1 MFIFFLLLVIK
12 LAVKTIKANLAKSEV
27 VKIKSKAKKLSENIY
42 DTIPVIYSSNKI
54 NGKRSHNQAN
64 QESISQKLDKTGKLL
79 DTKTQSNKTSK
90 KNKDDLIKHALEVQK
105 SQSKLLDNLD
115 EKTRK
120 RMKTM
125 ALQLMIFKKRG

>member
-1 MFIFFLLLVIK
+1 MRLEQVTMFNFLK
-12 LAVKTIKANLAKSEV
+12 KTSEKTNLS
-27 VKIKSKAKKLSENIY
+27 
-42 DTIPVIYSSNKI
+42 SSNKI

-64 QESISQKLDKTGKLL
+64 QESISQKLDKTAKLL
-79 DTKTQSNKTSK
+79 DTKTQSNKSSK

>member
-1 MFIFFLLLVIK
+1 MFNFLK
-12 LAVKTIKANLAKSEV
+12 KTSEKTNLS
-27 VKIKSKAKKLSENIY
+27 
-42 DTIPVIYSSNKI
+42 SSNKI

-64 QESISQKLDKTGKLL
+64 QESISQKLDKTAKLL

-125 ALQLMIFKKRG
+125 ALQLMIFKKQG

>member
-1 MFIFFLLLVIK
+1 MFNFLK
-12 LAVKTIKANLAKSEV
+12 KTSEKTNLS
-27 VKIKSKAKKLSENIY
+27 
-42 DTIPVIYSSNKI
+42 SSNKI

-79 DTKTQSNKTSK
+79 DTKTQSNKTRK

>member
-1 MFIFFLLLVIK
+1 MRLEQTTMFSFLK
-12 LAVKTIKANLAKSEV
+12 KTSEKTNLS
-27 VKIKSKAKKLSENIY
+27 
-42 DTIPVIYSSNKI
+42 SSNKI

-64 QESISQKLDKTGKLL
+64 QESISQKLDKTAKLL
-79 DTKTQSNKTSK
+79 DTKPTQSNKTSK

>member
-1 MFIFFLLLVIK
+1 MFNFLK
-12 LAVKTIKANLAKSEV
+12 KTSEKTNLS
-27 VKIKSKAKKLSENIY
+27 
-42 DTIPVIYSSNKI
+42 SSNKV
-54 NGKRSHNQAN
+54 NGERSHNQAN
-64 QESISQKLDKTGKLL
+64 QESISQKLDKTAKLL

>member
-1 MFIFFLLLVIK
+1 MRLEQTTMFNFLK
-12 LAVKTIKANLAKSEV
+12 KTSE
-27 VKIKSKAKKLSENIY
+27 KTTLS
-42 DTIPVIYSSNKI
+42 SSNKI
-54 NGKRSHNQAN
+54 NGERSHNQAN
-64 QESISQKLDKTGKLL
+64 QESISQKLNRTAKLL

>member
-1 MFIFFLLLVIK
+1 MFNFLK
-12 LAVKTIKANLAKSEV
+12 KTSQKTNLS
-27 VKIKSKAKKLSENIY
+27 
-42 DTIPVIYSSNKI
+42 SSNKI

-64 QESISQKLDKTGKLL
+64 QESISQKLDKTAKLL
-79 DTKTQSNKTSK
+79 DTKTQSNKTRK

>member
-1 MFIFFLLLVIK
+1 MFNFLK
-12 LAVKTIKANLAKSEV
+12 KTSEKTNLS
-27 VKIKSKAKKLSENIY
+27 
-42 DTIPVIYSSNKI
+42 SSNKV
-54 NGKRSHNQAN
+54 NGERSHNQAN
-64 QESISQKLDKTGKLL
+64 QESISQKLDKTAKLL
-79 DTKTQSNKTSK
+79 DTKTQSNKTRK

>member
-1 MFIFFLLLVIK
+1 MRLEQVTMFNFLK
-12 LAVKTIKANLAKSEV
+12 KTSEKTNLS
-27 VKIKSKAKKLSENIY
+27 
-42 DTIPVIYSSNKI
+42 SSNKV
-54 NGKRSHNQAN
+54 NGERSHNQAN
-64 QESISQKLDKTGKLL
+64 QESISQKLNRTAKLL

>member
-1 MFIFFLLLVIK
+1 MGLEQVTMFNFLK
-12 LAVKTIKANLAKSEV
+12 KTSEKTNLS
-27 VKIKSKAKKLSENIY
+27 
-42 DTIPVIYSSNKI
+42 SSNKI

-64 QESISQKLDKTGKLL
+64 QESISQKLDKTAKLL
-79 DTKTQSNKTSK
+79 DTKTQSNKTRK

>member
-1 MFIFFLLLVIK
+1 MRLEQTTMFNFLK
-12 LAVKTIKANLAKSEV
+12 KTSEKTNLS
-27 VKIKSKAKKLSENIY
+27 
-42 DTIPVIYSSNKI
+42 SSNKI

-64 QESISQKLDKTGKLL
+64 QESISQKLDKTAKLL
-79 DTKTQSNKTSK
+79 DTKTQSNKTRK
-90 KNKDDLIKHALEVQK
+90 KDKDDLIKHALEVQK

-125 ALQLMIFKKRG
+125 DLQLMIFKKRG

>member
-1 MFIFFLLLVIK
+1 MGLEQVTMFNFLK
-12 LAVKTIKANLAKSEV
+12 KTSEKTNLS
-27 VKIKSKAKKLSENIY
+27 
-42 DTIPVIYSSNKI
+42 SSNKI

-64 QESISQKLDKTGKLL
+64 QESISQKLDKTAKLL

-115 EKTRK
+115 EKTKK
-120 RMKTM
+120 RMKAM
-125 ALQLMIFKKRG
+125 ALQLMIFKKRD

>member
-1 MFIFFLLLVIK
+1 MFNFLK
-12 LAVKTIKANLAKSEV
+12 KTSEKTNLS
-27 VKIKSKAKKLSENIY
+27 
-42 DTIPVIYSSNKI
+42 SSNKV
-54 NGKRSHNQAN
+54 NGERSHNQAN
-64 QESISQKLDKTGKLL
+64 QESISQKLNRTAKLL

>member
-1 MFIFFLLLVIK
+1 MFNFLK
-12 LAVKTIKANLAKSEV
+12 KTSEKTNLS
-27 VKIKSKAKKLSENIY
+27 
-42 DTIPVIYSSNKI
+42 SSNKI
-54 NGKRSHNQAN
+54 NGERSHNQAN
-64 QESISQKLDKTGKLL
+64 QESISQKLNKTAKLL

>member
-1 MFIFFLLLVIK
+1 MRLEQVTMFNFLK
-12 LAVKTIKANLAKSEV
+12 KTSEKTNLS
-27 VKIKSKAKKLSENIY
+27 
-42 DTIPVIYSSNKI
+42 SSNKI

-64 QESISQKLDKTGKLL
+64 QESISQKLDKTAKLL
-79 DTKTQSNKTSK
+79 DTKTQSNKTRK

-125 ALQLMIFKKRG
+125 ALQLMIFKKQG

>member
-1 MFIFFLLLVIK
+1 MFNFLK
-12 LAVKTIKANLAKSEV
+12 KTSEKTNLS
-27 VKIKSKAKKLSENIY
+27 
-42 DTIPVIYSSNKI
+42 SSNKI

-64 QESISQKLDKTGKLL
+64 QESISQKLNKTAKLL

>member
-1 MFIFFLLLVIK
+1 MFNFLK
-12 LAVKTIKANLAKSEV
+12 KTSE
-27 VKIKSKAKKLSENIY
+27 KTTLS
-42 DTIPVIYSSNKI
+42 SSNKI
-54 NGKRSHNQAN
+54 NGERSHNQAN
-64 QESISQKLDKTGKLL
+64 QESISQKLDKTAKLL

>member
-1 MFIFFLLLVIK
+1 MGLEQVTMFNFLK
-12 LAVKTIKANLAKSEV
+12 KTSEKTNLS
-27 VKIKSKAKKLSENIY
+27 
-42 DTIPVIYSSNKI
+42 SSNKI
-54 NGKRSHNQAN
+54 NGERSHNRAN
-64 QESISQKLDKTGKLL
+64 QESISQKLDKTAKLL

>member
-1 MFIFFLLLVIK
+1 MFNFLKKTSQKTNPNSSHVIDGEQ
-12 LAVKTIKANLAKSEV
+12 SH
-27 VKIKSKAKKLSENIY
+27 
-42 DTIPVIYSSNKI
+42 
-54 NGKRSHNQAN
+54 KRAN
-64 QESISQKLDKTGKLL
+64 QDSISQKLDKTAKLL
-79 DTKTQSNKTSK
+79 DTKTYQSNKSGK

>member
-1 MFIFFLLLVIK
+1 MFSFLK
-12 LAVKTIKANLAKSEV
+12 KTSE
-27 VKIKSKAKKLSENIY
+27 KTTLS
-42 DTIPVIYSSNKI
+42 SSNKI
-54 NGKRSHNQAN
+54 NGERSHNQAN
-64 QESISQKLDKTGKLL
+64 QESISQKLDKTAKLL

>member
-1 MFIFFLLLVIK
+1 MGLEQVTMFNFLK
-12 LAVKTIKANLAKSEV
+12 KTSEKTNLS
-27 VKIKSKAKKLSENIY
+27 
-42 DTIPVIYSSNKI
+42 SSNKI
-54 NGKRSHNQAN
+54 NGEPSHNQAN

-79 DTKTQSNKTSK
+79 DTKTQSNKTRK

>member
-1 MFIFFLLLVIK
+1 MFNFLK
-12 LAVKTIKANLAKSEV
+12 KTYEKTNLS
-27 VKIKSKAKKLSENIY
+27 
-42 DTIPVIYSSNKI
+42 SSNKI
-54 NGKRSHNQAN
+54 NGEPSHNQAN
-64 QESISQKLDKTGKLL
+64 QESISQKLDKTAKLL

>member
-1 MFIFFLLLVIK
+1 MFNFLK
-12 LAVKTIKANLAKSEV
+12 KTSEKTNLS
-27 VKIKSKAKKLSENIY
+27 
-42 DTIPVIYSSNKI
+42 SSNKI

-64 QESISQKLDKTGKLL
+64 QESISQKLDKTAKLL
-79 DTKTQSNKTSK
+79 DTKTQSNKTRK

>member
-1 MFIFFLLLVIK
+1 MFNFLK
-12 LAVKTIKANLAKSEV
+12 KTSEKTNLS
-27 VKIKSKAKKLSENIY
+27 
-42 DTIPVIYSSNKI
+42 SSNKI
-54 NGKRSHNQAN
+54 NGEPSHNQAN
-64 QESISQKLDKTGKLL
+64 QESISQKLDKTAKLL
-79 DTKTQSNKTSK
+79 DTKTQSNKTRK

-125 ALQLMIFKKRG
+125 ALQLMIFKNRG

>member
-1 MFIFFLLLVIK
+1 MRLEQTTMFNFLK
-12 LAVKTIKANLAKSEV
+12 KTSEKTNLS
-27 VKIKSKAKKLSENIY
+27 
-42 DTIPVIYSSNKI
+42 SSNKV
-54 NGKRSHNQAN
+54 NGERSHNQAN
-64 QESISQKLDKTGKLL
+64 QESISQKLDKTAKLL

-125 ALQLMIFKKRG
+125 ALQLMIFKKQG

>member
-1 MFIFFLLLVIK
+1 MGLEQVTMFNFLK
-12 LAVKTIKANLAKSEV
+12 KTSEKTNLS
-27 VKIKSKAKKLSENIY
+27 
-42 DTIPVIYSSNKI
+42 SSNKI

-64 QESISQKLDKTGKLL
+64 QESISQKLDKTAKLL

-125 ALQLMIFKKRG
+125 ALQLTIFKKRG

>member
-1 MFIFFLLLVIK
+1 MFNFLK
-12 LAVKTIKANLAKSEV
+12 KTSE
-27 VKIKSKAKKLSENIY
+27 KTKLS
-42 DTIPVIYSSNKI
+42 SSNKI
-54 NGKRSHNQAN
+54 NGERSHNQAN
-64 QESISQKLDKTGKLL
+64 QESISQKLNKTAKLL

>member
-1 MFIFFLLLVIK
+1 MFNFLK
-12 LAVKTIKANLAKSEV
+12 KTSEKTNLS
-27 VKIKSKAKKLSENIY
+27 
-42 DTIPVIYSSNKI
+42 SSNKI

>member
-1 MFIFFLLLVIK
+1 MRLEQTTMFNFLK
-12 LAVKTIKANLAKSEV
+12 KTSE
-27 VKIKSKAKKLSENIY
+27 KTTLS
-42 DTIPVIYSSNKI
+42 SSNKI
-54 NGKRSHNQAN
+54 NGERSHNQAN
-64 QESISQKLDKTGKLL
+64 QESISQKLDKTAKLL

>member
-1 MFIFFLLLVIK
+1 MFNFLK
-12 LAVKTIKANLAKSEV
+12 KTSEKTNLS
-27 VKIKSKAKKLSENIY
+27 
-42 DTIPVIYSSNKI
+42 SSNKI

-64 QESISQKLDKTGKLL
+64 QESKSQKLNRTAKLL
-79 DTKTQSNKTSK
+79 DTKTQSNKTRK

-125 ALQLMIFKKRG
+125 ALQLMIFKKQG

>member
-1 MFIFFLLLVIK
+1 MGLEQVTMFNFLK
-12 LAVKTIKANLAKSEV
+12 KTSEKTNLS
-27 VKIKSKAKKLSENIY
+27 
-42 DTIPVIYSSNKI
+42 SSNKI

-64 QESISQKLDKTGKLL
+64 QESISQKLDKTAKLL
-79 DTKTQSNKTSK
+79 DTKTQSNKTRK

-120 RMKTM
+120 RMKAM

>member
-1 MFIFFLLLVIK
+1 MRLEQTTMFNFLK
-12 LAVKTIKANLAKSEV
+12 KTSEKTNLS
-27 VKIKSKAKKLSENIY
+27 
-42 DTIPVIYSSNKI
+42 SSNKI
-54 NGKRSHNQAN
+54 NGKRSPNQAN
-64 QESISQKLDKTGKLL
+64 QESISQKLDKTAKLL
-79 DTKTQSNKTSK
+79 DTKTQSNKTRK

>member
-1 MFIFFLLLVIK
+1 MGLEQVTMFNFLK
-12 LAVKTIKANLAKSEV
+12 KTSEKTNL
-27 VKIKSKAKKLSENIY
+27 
-42 DTIPVIYSSNKI
+42 SSYNKI

-79 DTKTQSNKTSK
+79 DTKTQSNKTRK

-125 ALQLMIFKKRG
+125 ALQLMIFKKQG